1 MSGGSKTATRSLL
14 GPPEPSW
21 GSFWP
26 SWSSFLA
33 SWGSVWASWGSPG
46 APGSLWGAAWGLQKG
61 SRRLSRRPPSQKLD
75 FRSNLGSIL
84 APFLNPPDLE
94 NQGFRVERLH
104 FSDNREVRKT
114 SKNLAI
120 MEREARETRERASNA
135 SKARAERA
143 ARTARAGATR
153 QGTEARREW
162 REPPED
168 RNSKPVRSPT
178 PLLGRFAA
186 YAGGLRWECVSVT
199 SFLWRPCAK
208 PMEIC
213 RKSSKNNVRRV

>member
-1 MSGGSKTATRSLL
+1 
-14 GPPEPSW
+14 
-21 GSFWP
+21 
-26 SWSSFLA
+26 
-33 SWGSVWASWGSPG
+33 
-46 APGSLWGAAWGLQKG
+46 
-61 SRRLSRRPPSQKLD
+61 
-75 FRSNLGSIL
+75 
-84 APFLNPPDLE
+84 
-94 NQGFRVERLH
+94 
-104 FSDNREVRKT
+104 
-114 SKNLAI
+114 

-186 YAGGLRWECVSVT
+186 YAGGLRWESVSVT
-199 SFLWRPCAK
+199 SFPFRPYDRIALLGKASEIHAKIAPGTKITYSTWLLALPGAESPYVTWCQGLPGANSMYVTWFSGLPGAKSTYFMRFPGLWAP
-208 PMEIC
+208 
-213 RKSSKNNVRRV
+213 RR

>member
-1 MSGGSKTATRSLL
+1 
-14 GPPEPSW
+14 
-21 GSFWP
+21 
-26 SWSSFLA
+26 
-33 SWGSVWASWGSPG
+33 
-46 APGSLWGAAWGLQKG
+46 
-61 SRRLSRRPPSQKLD
+61 
-75 FRSNLGSIL
+75 
-84 APFLNPPDLE
+84 
-94 NQGFRVERLH
+94 
-104 FSDNREVRKT
+104 
-114 SKNLAI
+114 

-186 YAGGLRWECVSVT
+186 YAGGLRWESVSVT
-199 SFLWRPCAK
+199 SFLCRPCVK
-208 PMEIC
+208 PMKIY
-213 RKSSKNNVRRV
+213 RKSSKNDVRRIQNRHPEPLGASRAFLGLVLALLELIFGLLGLTLGLLGRSWGSPGAPGSLWGASWGLQNGSRRPSRRPPAQELDFRTAEKRLLITLYFGTGLKIGKV

>member
-1 MSGGSKTATRSLL
+1 M
-14 GPPEPSW
+14 GPPGPHF
-21 GSFWP
+21 GPPGARF
-26 SWSSFLA
+26 
-33 SWGSVWASWGSPG
+33 GSPG
-46 APGSLWGAAWGLQKG
+46 ALLGLSRRSRDALRSLSGASRGLQNG
-61 SRRLSRRPPSQKLD
+61 SRRPSRRPPAQKLD
-75 FRSNLGSIL
+75 FRSILDAIL
-84 APFLNPPDLE
+84 APFLDPPDLE
-94 NQGFRVERLH
+94 NQGFRVEGLQKT
-104 FSDNREVRKT
+104 RKSRG
-114 SKNLAI
+114 SKKAPKKHQKINLAI

-186 YAGGLRWECVSVT
+186 YAGGLRWESVSVT
-199 SFLWRPCAK
+199 SFLWRPCVK
-208 PMEIC
+208 PMKI
-213 RKSSKNNVRRV
+213 